1 MQAKGCHWLMV
12 VAGQDTIRSVMMLR
26 MSFDCVVAAFV
37 STFFASGQGAD
48 AYIQSWPGQY
58 VRMCERTNTQTGA
71 RTKPFLEIRRACV
84 LWPCALL
91 LSRGREKIQ
100 LTHTHGKT
108 EPLLLLLLLNSTIY
122 HKSSLVGKKK
132 HPVSR
137 NRNLDRSMVPKT
149 QRNTGHAHT
158 NTHSTPGDDDEQRCI
173 CVLYSK

>member
-122 HKSSLVGKKK
+122 HKSSLVGKKNT
-132 HPVSR
+132 PSAEIETSI
-137 NRNLDRSMVPKT
+137 DRWY
-149 QRNTGHAHT
+149 Q
-158 NTHSTPGDDDEQRCI
+158 
-173 CVLYSK
+173 